1 MAHRKTPG
9 RPRFS
14 DAPRGDG
21 GAQPRPGG
29 AHSARKRFGQHFL
42 ADEAVVDAIVRAID
56 PQPGDAMV
64 EIGPGLSALTAPLLD
79 RLERLTVV
87 ELDRDLARRLR
98 GRWGEDRLRVVE
110 ADALTVDF
118 GELAPAPA
126 PGSAPAAADAA
137 RLRVVG
143 NLPYNISSP
152 LLFHL
157 LRWADR
163 IRDQHFMLQ
172 REVIDRMVARAGDS
186 QYGRL
191 SVMLQARYRMTHL
204 FDVPPEA
211 FDPPP
216 RVMSAVVRMRPLAP
230 EALRQPR
237 DARVFERL
245 VARVF
250 EQRRKMIRGSLG
262 AWAEWLDWDA
272 LGVAP
277 TARPQEL
284 TVAQFMDMAD
294 ALAAA
299 GVTPTA

>member
-1 MAHRKTPG
+1 MAH
-9 RPRFS
+9 
-14 DAPRGDG
+14 
-21 GAQPRPGG
+21 Q
-29 AHSARKRFGQHFL
+29 ARKRFGQHFL
-42 ADEAVVDAIVRAID
+42 ADAAVVDAIVRAID
-56 PQPGDAMV
+56 PQPDDLMV
-64 EIGPGLSALTAPLLD
+64 EIGPGLSALTGPLLD
-79 RLERLTVV
+79 RLNRLTAV
-87 ELDRDLARRLR
+87 ELDRDLAGRLR
-98 GRWGEDRLRVVE
+98 ARWTPDRLQVVE

-118 GELAPAPA
+118 GELAC
-126 PGSAPAAADAA
+126 AADADPGRPA
-137 RLRVVG
+137 DAVRLRVVG

-157 LRWADR
+157 LSWASR

-172 REVIDRMVARAGDS
+172 REIIDRMVARPGDS

-230 EALRQPR
+230 EKLRQPR
-237 DARVFERL
+237 DAQVFERL

-262 AWAEWLDWDA
+262 AWSEWLDWDA
-272 LGVAP
+272 LGVVP

-284 TVAQFMDMAD
+284 SVAQFMDMAD
-294 ALAAA
+294 ALSAA
-299 GVTPTA
+299 GVIPTP

>member
-1 MAHRKTPG
+1 M
-9 RPRFS
+9 
-14 DAPRGDG
+14 
-21 GAQPRPGG
+21 GAGHQ
-29 AHSARKRFGQHFL
+29 ARKRFGQHFL
-42 ADEAVVDAIVRAID
+42 ADESVVDAIVRAID

-79 RLERLTVV
+79 RLDRLTVV

-118 GELAPAPA
+118 GDLAADA
-126 PGSAPAAADAA
+126 GSDPAAAGAA

-157 LRWADR
+157 LRWAGQV
-163 IRDQHFMLQ
+163 RDQHFMLQ
-172 REVIDRMVARAGDS
+172 REVIDRMVARPGDS

-230 EALRQPR
+230 DTLRQPR
-237 DARVFERL
+237 DMRVFERL

-294 ALAAA
+294 ALSVA
-299 GVTPTA
+299 GVMPTA

>member
-1 MAHRKTPG
+1 MA
-9 RPRFS
+9 
-14 DAPRGDG
+14 
-21 GAQPRPGG
+21 
-29 AHSARKRFGQHFL
+29 AHQARKRFGQHFL
-42 ADEAVVDAIVRAID
+42 ADESVVDAIVRAID
-56 PQPGDAMV
+56 PQPGHVMV
-64 EIGPGLSALTAPLLD
+64 EIGPGLSALTTPLMD
-79 RLERLTVV
+79 RLDRLTVV

-98 GRWGEDRLRVVE
+98 DRWPEDRLQVVE

-118 GELAPAPA
+118 GELATQAGAPET
-126 PGSAPAAADAA
+126 G
-137 RLRVVG
+137 LRVVG

-152 LLFHL
+152 ILFHL
-157 LRWADR
+157 LKWAGQV
-163 IRDQHFMLQ
+163 RDQHFMLQ
-172 REVIDRMVARAGDS
+172 REVIDRMVARPGDS

-216 RVMSAVVRMRPLAP
+216 RVMSAVVRMRPLPADT
-230 EALRQPR
+230 LRQPH

-284 TVAQFMDMAD
+284 TVTQFMDMAD